1 LQHEL
6 AFANHVYE
14 FDASREALLHGCP
27 GDGLVVLPPLQTQRI
42 CRMPNKHNAK
52 RRHHIAKM
60 KYSVRNW
67 REYDAALRA
76 RGSLTMWLTPDA
88 MAL

>member
-1 LQHEL
+1 M
-6 AFANHVYE
+6 
-14 FDASREALLHGCP
+14 ALLHGCP

-52 RRHHIAKM
+52 RRHHIPKM

-67 REYDAALRA
+67 RVSGHSSHLDSKLH
-76 RGSLTMWLTPDA
+76 S
-88 MAL
+88 